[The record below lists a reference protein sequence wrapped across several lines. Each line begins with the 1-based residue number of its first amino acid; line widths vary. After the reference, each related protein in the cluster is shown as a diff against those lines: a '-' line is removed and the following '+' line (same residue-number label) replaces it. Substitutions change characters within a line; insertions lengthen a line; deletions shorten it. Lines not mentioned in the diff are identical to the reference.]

1 LDYLSTD
8 FESETLG
15 QMIRALQ
22 LRAARALLGW
32 KQSDLAKA
40 AGIGI
45 ATVARVE
52 QSDGVAGGNVSTI
65 VSLQEALERRGI
77 RFIEQEDGTFGV
89 IVKRK

>member
-1 LDYLSTD
+1 
-8 FESETLG
+8 
-15 QMIRALQ
+15 MIRASQ

-45 ATVARVE
+45 ATVARIE
-52 QSDGVAGGNVSTI
+52 QGDGIAGGNVSTI

-77 RFIEQEDGTFGV
+77 RFTEQEDGTFGV
-89 IVKRK
+89 VLKSK